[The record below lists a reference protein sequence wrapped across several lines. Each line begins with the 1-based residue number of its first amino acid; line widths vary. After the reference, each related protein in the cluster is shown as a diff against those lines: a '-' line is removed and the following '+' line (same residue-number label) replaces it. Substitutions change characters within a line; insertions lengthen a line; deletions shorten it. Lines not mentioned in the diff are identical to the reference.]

1 MTRNV
6 WIKVGG
12 YHSVD
17 GEAQEPVITECRGVY
32 NTQSGKHYIRFEEID
47 EHGQRTRTMMKFK
60 EDLLEVT
67 KKGAI
72 QSSMTFETG
81 KMNTTR
87 YETPVG
93 AIEVG
98 AETSNVHV
106 DEQTHRITVSAD
118 YALHA
123 GGQCVQN
130 SRVEIV
136 VIPYPIV

>member
-1 MTRNV
+1 MTRDV

-17 GEAQEPVITECRGVY
+17 GQDQEPVITECRGIY
-32 NTQSGKHYIRFEEID
+32 NTQGGKHYVRFEEID

-72 QSSMTFETG
+72 QSSMLFETG

-98 AETSNVHV
+98 VETSNVHV
-106 DEQTHRITVSAD
+106 NEELRRITVAAD

-130 SRVEIV
+130 SRVEV
-136 VIPYPIV
+136 TVIPYPIV